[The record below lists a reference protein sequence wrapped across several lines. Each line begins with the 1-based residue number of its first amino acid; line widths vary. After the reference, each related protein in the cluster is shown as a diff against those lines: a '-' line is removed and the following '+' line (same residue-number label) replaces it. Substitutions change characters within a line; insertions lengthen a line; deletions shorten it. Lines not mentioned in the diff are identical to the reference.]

1 MQVVLDTNVLVS
13 AIVFGGPPEAIVRL
27 AAQTSV
33 RLILSPA
40 IFEEFR
46 RVLREKFRFTDQA
59 VYTAETLLRRVGIV
73 VEPRE
78 SIELIADD
86 PDDNRI
92 LEAAVAGKAEVI
104 ISGDRHLLHLGTF
117 RGIPVVTMRGG
128 RSLPRGARV
137 RGGGCA
143 SLALPGGPAS
153 PS

>member
-59 VYTAETLLRRVGIV
+59 VYTAETLLRRVGFV

-92 LEAAVAGKAEVI
+92 LEAAAAGKAEVI
-104 ISGDRHLLHLGTF
+104 ISGDRHLLRRGAF
-117 RGIPVVTMRGG
+117 RGIPVVTPRWFLGLVKEQRG
-128 RSLPRGARV
+128 
-137 RGGGCA
+137 
-143 SLALPGGPAS
+143 
-153 PS
+153 

>member
-13 AIVFGGPPEAIVRL
+13 AIVFGGPPETIVRL

-46 RVLREKFRFTDQA
+46 RVLREKFHFTDQA
-59 VYTAETLLRRVGIV
+59 VYTAETLLRRAGIV

-104 ISGDRHLLHLGTF
+104 ISGDRHLLRLGAF
-117 RGIPVVTMRGG
+117 RGIPVVTPQRFLGLVKEQRG
-128 RSLPRGARV
+128 
-137 RGGGCA
+137 
-143 SLALPGGPAS
+143 
-153 PS
+153 